1 MYFSSSNP
9 SNNFSLYKSILDKY
23 LEDKKDEEVRK
34 LFENV
39 ILTTHKLVVNELTE
53 SKVDHK
59 IYNLVIALSD
69 SKNIHTRDYFSRINP
84 FQIGI
89 DQFRSLSG
97 ILYTMSSLQ
106 STSLNA

>member
-9 SNNFSLYKSILDKY
+9 STNFSLYKSILDKY

-34 LFENV
+34 LFEKV
-39 ILTTHKLVVNELTE
+39 ILTTHQLVANELSE

-59 IYNLVIALSD
+59 IYNLVVALSD
-69 SKNIHTRDYFSRINP
+69 IKNTHTRDYFLKINP

-89 DQFRSLSG
+89 DQFRSLSS
-97 ILYTMSSLQ
+97 ILYSMSSIENP
-106 STSLNA
+106 SLNA